1 MVTTLCKT
9 QITPCVQMQCLPY
22 CSLSPSKFIWGWWTQ
37 LIRATRAPWWFSEI
51 FYFFMFT
58 IWLVQLW
65 GPGNGVTFKTGL
77 YTQMSCFMFAF
88 VLADMRNPVFIKLFL
103 GYFALFSSGPLRGTG
118 GVIMTVYGMHLIHR
132 AIKTPQNLLFLIIF
146 VKVTLSY
153 SVTLSS

>member
-88 VLADMRNPVFIKLFL
+88 VLADMQNPVFIKLFL
-103 GYFALFSSGPLRGTG
+103 GLFCFIQQWTVERNWGSYNDSIRYASYPQGHQDSPEPFIFNYFC
-118 GVIMTVYGMHLIHR
+118 
-132 AIKTPQNLLFLIIF
+132 
-146 VKVTLSY
+146 
-153 SVTLSS
+153 